1 MASRAEFEQ
10 LLGVTVAPLG
20 LVLGPSEVEALFA
33 HYELLLHWNRRINL
47 TSVRGARDIV
57 ERHFGES
64 LFLAARM
71 PEEGRVVDIGSGA
84 GFPGLPVAVV
94 KRGLKVTLVESVG
107 KKAAFL
113 RECAREHGSVRV
125 CGCRL
130 KEVSGKFDWA
140 TWRGVALEGIEDEVG
155 GMVARA
161 AAITSE
167 KLATEWAN
175 SKVIA
180 WEAPIPLPW
189 DQRRVLLMGSVR

>member
-1 MASRAEFEQ
+1 MASQAEFKQ

-20 LVLGPSEVEALFA
+20 LRLGPSEVEALYA

-47 TSVRGARDIV
+47 TSVRGAREIV

-71 PEEGRVVDIGSGA
+71 PREGRVVDIGSGA
-84 GFPGLPVAVV
+84 GFPGLPVAVLR
-94 KRGLKVTLVESVG
+94 RGLKVTLVESVG

-125 CGCRL
+125 CDCRL
-130 KEVSGKFDWA
+130 KEVTGTFDWA

-155 GMVARA
+155 GMVARV

-167 KLATEWAN
+167 KLAAEWAT

-180 WEAPIPLPW
+180 WEAPVPMPW
-189 DQRRVLLMGSVR
+189 DQRRVLLLGSVR

>member
-1 MASRAEFEQ
+1 M
-10 LLGVTVAPLG
+10 
-20 LVLGPSEVEALFA
+20 SEVEALRE

-47 TSVRGARDIV
+47 TSVRKPREIV

-71 PEEGRVVDIGSGA
+71 PEVGSVVDVGSGA
-84 GFPGLPVAVV
+84 GFPGLPLAVAR
-94 KRGLKVTLVESVG
+94 RGLKVTLVESVG

-130 KEVSGKFDWA
+130 KEVSLEFDWA
-140 TWRGVALEGIEDEVG
+140 TWRGVALEGIEDELATRVG
-155 GMVARA
+155 RV

-167 KLATEWAN
+167 KLAEE
-175 SKVIA
+175 
-180 WEAPIPLPW
+180 WEASTVITWDSPEPMPW
-189 DQRRVLLMGSVR
+189 DERRVLLIGAIH